1 MWTSLE
7 FKRSDHSLNIYNPT
21 EYYVVFAGLAV
32 DKTDLTSNVP
42 TISAP
47 ENINSYHF
55 LHLAERTWNGLSMI
69 MAAVPGQKRP
79 PHK

>member
-1 MWTSLE
+1 MFYRPAHLKGRVNDAWKSLE

-32 DKTDLTSNVP
+32 DKTDLTSK
-42 TISAP
+42 IEYIAP

-55 LHLAERTWNGLSMI
+55 LHLAERT
-69 MAAVPGQKRP
+69 
-79 PHK
+79 

>member
-1 MWTSLE
+1 MFYRPAHLKGRVNDAWKSLE

-32 DKTDLTSNVP
+32 DKP
-42 TISAP
+42 ISQAKLNISRP

-55 LHLAERTWNGLSMI
+55 LHLAERT
-69 MAAVPGQKRP
+69 
-79 PHK
+79 